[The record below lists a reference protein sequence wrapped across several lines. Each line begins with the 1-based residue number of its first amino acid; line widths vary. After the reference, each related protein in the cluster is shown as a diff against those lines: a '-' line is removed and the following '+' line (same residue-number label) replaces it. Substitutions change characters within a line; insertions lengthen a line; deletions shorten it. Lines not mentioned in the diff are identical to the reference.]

1 MKKLIVVTALVAV
14 AATAVTALGVAA
26 TSESGPQS
34 AVAQNAK
41 LPALPSNIKQRKR
54 FIIGVKCDAPPFGYI
69 NVRGE
74 NAGFDVEV
82 AHWFSRY
89 AGARAVV
96 DHGSRGHG
104 DRNVHLHARP

>member
-41 LPALPSNIKQRKR
+41 LPALPSKR
-54 FIIGVKCDAPPFGYI
+54 TVPEPCS
-69 NVRGE
+69 E
-74 NAGFDVEV
+74 Q
-82 AHWFSRY
+82 
-89 AGARAVV
+89 
-96 DHGSRGHG
+96 
-104 DRNVHLHARP
+104 